1 MQSFR
6 FQDASRCIPI
16 LQMLMQNA
24 KRENCIFVILSLNY
38 QLIHY
43 LYQNHIS
50 EKKIFNHGFKGF
62 LCNLFKLEDFYVYW
76 SLHNGNQIISKLAW
90 RNYLYVASRRI
101 WIIHKGICD
110 SFLAI
115 LKCWKRDLLWRS
127 KVHQTEPFKL
137 RWCFKDNEII

>member
-16 LQMLMQNA
+16 LVDA
-24 KRENCIFVILSLNY
+24 KCKTWKLHICNSKFELSIDSLFISESY
-38 QLIHY
+38 Q
-43 LYQNHIS
+43 IS
-50 EKKIFNHGFKGF
+50 EKNNFNHWFKGF
-62 LCNLFKLEDFYVYW
+62 LCNLFKLEDFYVHW
-76 SLHNGNQIISKLAW
+76 SLHNGNRIISKLAW
-90 RNYLYVASRRI
+90 RNYLCVASRRI

-127 KVHQTEPFKL
+127 KVHQTKPL
-137 RWCFKDNEII
+137 RWCFQDNEII